1 MVPIVDV
8 FTSFAG
14 EAAEVLVGTCRFGL
28 RRGRIS
34 CSFAYSDAYLKRPDA
49 YAIDP
54 ALPLRSVFYH
64 CEGMPGA
71 MRDSSPD
78 RWGRHLIDRRA
89 IVEAQTAG
97 VTLRAIDEVD
107 YLLGVFDS
115 TRQGSLRYSVPDSDD
130 WLSASNEVP
139 PIIELKRLL
148 FASNEIARGN
158 ERNGQIK
165 ELLDA
170 GSGSLGGARPKASVV
185 DEGKLLLAKF
195 SHPGDEWDVIAW
207 EKTALDIAGGAGMAV
222 PSSKLVRIGSDSV
235 LLLERF
241 DRSGSLEKGERIP
254 YLSAMSLIGAYD
266 GEHCDYTTVADA
278 LSVWTSNPSC
288 ELAELFRRVVLS
300 VALHNTDDHLRN
312 LGLIHKKSGWVLAPV
327 FDVNIN
333 PVAARIRATSIFG
346 EAGKSEV
353 EGLDSF
359 GEICGL
365 SAEAKAQIVGETL
378 ASVRHWRAFAKR
390 NGCKD
395 FECDLMGRVIEER
408 CAALESRFAR

>member
-1 MVPIVDV
+1 M
-8 FTSFAG
+8 
-14 EAAEVLVGTCRFGL
+14 
-28 RRGRIS
+28 
-34 CSFAYSDAYLKRPDA
+34 
-49 YAIDP
+49 
-54 ALPLRSVFYH
+54 
-64 CEGMPGA
+64 
-71 MRDSSPD
+71 
-78 RWGRHLIDRRA
+78 
-89 IVEAQTAG
+89 
-97 VTLRAIDEVD
+97 
-107 YLLGVFDS
+107 
-115 TRQGSLRYSVPDSDD
+115 
-130 WLSASNEVP
+130 
-139 PIIELKRLL
+139 
-148 FASNEIARGN
+148 
-158 ERNGQIK
+158 
-165 ELLDA
+165 
-170 GSGSLGGARPKASVV
+170 
-185 DEGKLLLAKF
+185 
-195 SHPGDEWDVIAW
+195 IAW

-312 LGLIHKKSGWVLAPV
+312 LGLIRKKSGWVLAPV

>member
-1 MVPIVDV
+1 MVPAVDV
-8 FTSFAG
+8 FTKLPG

-34 CSFAYSDAYLKRPDA
+34 CSFAYSDAYLEKKA

-54 ALPLRSVFYH
+54 ALPLRSAFYH

-89 IVEAQTAG
+89 IAEAQATGAA
-97 VTLRAIDEVD
+97 LRTTDEID

-115 TRQGSLRYSVPDSDD
+115 TRQGALRYSIPGSDER
-130 WLSASNEVP
+130 LSVNNEVP

-158 ERNGQIK
+158 EGNAQVK

-170 GSGSLGGARPKASVV
+170 GSGSLGGARPKASVI

-195 SHPGDEWDVIAW
+195 SHPGDEWDVMAW
-207 EKTALDIAGGAGMAV
+207 EKTALDIAGAAGMAV
-222 PSSKLVRIGSDSV
+222 PSSKLVRIGNDSV

-241 DRSGSLEKGERIP
+241 DRIGSLEKGDRIP
-254 YLSAMSLIGAYD
+254 YLSAMSLVGAHD
-266 GEHCDYTTVADA
+266 GEHCDYATVADA
-278 LSVWTSNPSC
+278 LTVWTSNPNR

-312 LGLIHKKSGWVLAPV
+312 LGLIRKEGGWVLAPV

-333 PVAARIRATSIFG
+333 PAAARVRATSIFG
-346 EAGKSEV
+346 EAGKNEV

-395 FECDLMGRVIEER
+395 SECELMGRVIEER

>member
-8 FTSFAG
+8 FTSLAG
-14 EAAEVLVGTCRFGL
+14 ESAEVHVGTCRFSL

-34 CSFAYSDAYLKRPDA
+34 CSFAYSDAYLKRADA

-54 ALPLRSVFYH
+54 ALPLRSTFYH

-89 IVEAQTAG
+89 IAEAQAAG
-97 VTLRAIDEVD
+97 ATLRAIDEVD

-115 TRQGSLRYSVPDSDD
+115 TRQGSLRYSVSDSDD
-130 WLSASNEVP
+130 RLSESNEVP

-158 ERNGQIK
+158 ERSGQIK

-195 SHPGDEWDVIAW
+195 SHPGDEWDVMAW
-207 EKTALDIAGGAGMAV
+207 EKTALDIAGDAGMAV

-254 YLSAMSLIGAYD
+254 YLSAMSLIGAHD
-266 GEHCDYTTVADA
+266 GEHCDYATVADA
-278 LSVWTSNPSC
+278 LTVWTSNPNR

-312 LGLIHKKSGWVLAPV
+312 LGLIRKEGGWVLAPV

-333 PVAARIRATSIFG
+333 PAAARVRATSIFG
-346 EAGKSEV
+346 EVGKNEV

-390 NGCKD
+390 NRCKD
-395 FECDLMGRVIEER
+395 SECELMGRVIEER

>member
-8 FTSFAG
+8 FTSLAG
-14 EAAEVLVGTCRFGL
+14 ESAEVHVGTCRFSL

-34 CSFAYSDAYLKRPDA
+34 CSFAYSDAYLKRADA

-54 ALPLRSVFYH
+54 ALPLRSTFYH

-78 RWGRHLIDRRA
+78 RWGRHLIGRRA
-89 IVEAQTAG
+89 IAEAQAAG
-97 VTLRAIDEVD
+97 ATLRAIDEVD
-107 YLLGVFDS
+107 YLLGVLDS

-130 WLSASNEVP
+130 RLSESNEVP

-158 ERNGQIK
+158 ERSGQIK

-170 GSGSLGGARPKASVV
+170 GSGSLGGARPKAPVV

-195 SHPGDEWDVIAW
+195 SHPGDEWDVMAW
-207 EKTALDIAGGAGMAV
+207 EKTVLDIAGDAGMAV

-241 DRSGSLEKGERIP
+241 DRSGSLKKGERIP
-254 YLSAMSLIGAYD
+254 YLSAMTLIGAHD
-266 GEHCDYTTVADA
+266 GEHCDYATVADA
-278 LSVWTSNPSC
+278 LSVWTSNPNR

-312 LGLIHKKSGWVLAPV
+312 LGLIRKEGGWVLAPV

-333 PVAARIRATSIFG
+333 PAAARVRATSIFG
-346 EAGKSEV
+346 EAGKNEV

-378 ASVRHWRAFAKR
+378 ASVRHWRVFAKR
-390 NGCKD
+390 NRCKD
-395 FECDLMGRVIEER
+395 SECELMGRVIEER
-408 CAALESRFAR
+408 CAALESCFSR

>member
-8 FTSFAG
+8 FTSLAG
-14 EAAEVLVGTCRFGL
+14 ESAEVHVGTCRFSL

-34 CSFAYSDAYLKRPDA
+34 CSFAYSDAYLKRADA

-54 ALPLRSVFYH
+54 ALPLRSTFYH

-89 IVEAQTAG
+89 IAEAQAAG

-115 TRQGSLRYSVPDSDD
+115 TRQGSLRYSVSDSDD
-130 WLSASNEVP
+130 RLSESNEVP

-158 ERNGQIK
+158 ERSGQIK

-195 SHPGDEWDVIAW
+195 SHPGDEWDVMAW
-207 EKTALDIAGGAGMAV
+207 EKTVLDIAGDAGMAV

-241 DRSGSLEKGERIP
+241 DRIGSLEAGERIP
-254 YLSAMSLIGAYD
+254 YLSAMSLVGAHD
-266 GEHCDYTTVADA
+266 GDSCDYANVADA
-278 LSVWTSNPSC
+278 LSVWVADPC
-288 ELAELFRRVVLS
+288 RELAELFRRVVLS

-312 LGLIHKKSGWVLAPV
+312 LGL
-327 FDVNIN
+327 
-333 PVAARIRATSIFG
+333 
-346 EAGKSEV
+346 
-353 EGLDSF
+353 
-359 GEICGL
+359 
-365 SAEAKAQIVGETL
+365 
-378 ASVRHWRAFAKR
+378 VRKGGGMDISPRF
-390 NGCKD
+390 
-395 FECDLMGRVIEER
+395 R
-408 CAALESRFAR
+408 CQHQSRCFV

>member
-8 FTSFAG
+8 FTSLAG
-14 EAAEVLVGTCRFGL
+14 ESAEVHVGTCRFSL

-34 CSFAYSDAYLKRPDA
+34 CSFAYSDAYLKRADA

-54 ALPLRSVFYH
+54 ALPLRSTFYH

-78 RWGRHLIDRRA
+78 RWGRHLIGRRA
-89 IVEAQTAG
+89 IAEAQAAG
-97 VTLRAIDEVD
+97 ATLRAIDEVD
-107 YLLGVFDS
+107 YLLGVLDS

-130 WLSASNEVP
+130 RLSESNEVP

-158 ERNGQIK
+158 ERSGQIK

-170 GSGSLGGARPKASVV
+170 GSGSLGGARPKAPVV

-195 SHPGDEWDVIAW
+195 SHPGDEWDVMAW
-207 EKTALDIAGGAGMAV
+207 EKTALDIAGDAGMAV

-254 YLSAMSLIGAYD
+254 YLSAMSLIGAHD
-266 GEHCDYTTVADA
+266 GEHCDYATVADA
-278 LSVWTSNPSC
+278 LTVWTSNPSW

-312 LGLIHKKSGWVLAPV
+312 LGLIRKEGGWVLAPV

-333 PVAARIRATSIFG
+333 PAAARVRATSIFG
-346 EAGKSEV
+346 EAGKNEV

-378 ASVRHWRAFAKR
+378 ASVRHWRVFAKR
-390 NGCKD
+390 NRCKD
-395 FECDLMGRVIEER
+395 SECELMGRVIEER
-408 CAALESRFAR
+408 CAALESCFSR

>member
-8 FTSFAG
+8 FTSLAG
-14 EAAEVLVGTCRFGL
+14 ESAEVHVGTCRFSL

-34 CSFAYSDAYLKRPDA
+34 CSFAYSDAYLKRADA

-54 ALPLRSVFYH
+54 ALPLRSTFYH

-89 IVEAQTAG
+89 IAEAQAAG
-97 VTLRAIDEVD
+97 ATLRAIDEVD

-115 TRQGSLRYSVPDSDD
+115 TRQGSLRYSVPDSGDR
-130 WLSASNEVP
+130 LSESNEVP

-158 ERNGQIK
+158 ERSGQIK

-195 SHPGDEWDVIAW
+195 SHPGDEWDVMAW
-207 EKTALDIAGGAGMAV
+207 EKTALDIAGDAGMAV

-254 YLSAMSLIGAYD
+254 YLSAMTLIGAHD
-266 GEHCDYTTVADA
+266 GEHCDYATVADA
-278 LSVWTSNPSC
+278 LTVWTSNPNR

-312 LGLIHKKSGWVLAPV
+312 LGLIRKGGWVLAPV

-333 PVAARIRATSIFG
+333 PAAARVRATSIFG
-346 EAGKSEV
+346 EAGKNEV

-395 FECDLMGRVIEER
+395 SECELMGRVIEER

>member
-1 MVPIVDV
+1 MVPAVDV
-8 FTSFAG
+8 FTKLPG

-34 CSFAYSDAYLKRPDA
+34 CSFAYSDAYLEKKA

-54 ALPLRSVFYH
+54 ALPLRSAFYH

-89 IVEAQTAG
+89 IAEAQATGAA
-97 VTLRAIDEVD
+97 LRTTDEID

-115 TRQGSLRYSVPDSDD
+115 TRQGALRYSILGSDER
-130 WLSASNEVP
+130 LSVNNEVP

-158 ERNGQIK
+158 EGNVQVK

-170 GSGSLGGARPKASVV
+170 GSGSLGGARPKASVI

-195 SHPGDEWDVIAW
+195 SHPGDEWDVMAW
-207 EKTALDIAGGAGMAV
+207 EKTALDIAGAAGMAV

-254 YLSAMSLIGAYD
+254 YLSAMSLIGAHD
-266 GEHCDYTTVADA
+266 GEHCDYATVADA
-278 LSVWTSNPSC
+278 LTVWTSNPNR

-312 LGLIHKKSGWVLAPV
+312 LGLIRKEGGWVLAPV

-333 PVAARIRATSIFG
+333 PAAARVRATSIFG
-346 EAGKSEV
+346 EVGKNEV

-359 GEICGL
+359 GEICGI
-365 SAEAKAQIVGETL
+365 SAEAKAQIVGEMI
-378 ASVRHWRAFAKR
+378 ASVRHWRVFAKR

-395 FECDLMGRVIEER
+395 SECELMGRVIEER

>member
-8 FTSFAG
+8 FTSLAG
-14 EAAEVLVGTCRFGL
+14 EAVEVHVGTCRFSL

-34 CSFAYSDAYLKRPDA
+34 CSFAYSDAYLKRADA

-54 ALPLRSVFYH
+54 ALPLRSTFYH

-78 RWGRHLIDRRA
+78 RWGRHLIGRRA
-89 IVEAQTAG
+89 IAEAQAAG
-97 VTLRAIDEVD
+97 ATLRAIDEVD

-130 WLSASNEVP
+130 RLSESNEVP

-158 ERNGQIK
+158 ERSRQIK

-195 SHPGDEWDVIAW
+195 SHPGDERDVMAW
-207 EKTALDIAGGAGMAV
+207 EKTALDIAGDAGMAV
-222 PSSKLVRIGSDSV
+222 PSSKLVEIGSDSV

-241 DRSGSLEKGERIP
+241 DRSGSLKKGERIP
-254 YLSAMSLIGAYD
+254 YLSAMTLIGAHD
-266 GEHCDYTTVADA
+266 GEHCDYATVADA
-278 LSVWTSNPSC
+278 LSVWTSNPNR

-312 LGLIHKKSGWVLAPV
+312 LGLIRK
-327 FDVNIN
+327 
-333 PVAARIRATSIFG
+333 
-346 EAGKSEV
+346 
-353 EGLDSF
+353 EG
-359 GEICGL
+359 G
-365 SAEAKAQIVGETL
+365 
-378 ASVRHWRAFAKR
+378 
-390 NGCKD
+390 
-395 FECDLMGRVIEER
+395 
-408 CAALESRFAR
+408 

>member
-8 FTSFAG
+8 FTSLAG
-14 EAAEVLVGTCRFGL
+14 EAAEVHVGTCRFSL

-34 CSFAYSDAYLKRPDA
+34 CSFAYSDAYLKRADA

-54 ALPLRSVFYH
+54 ALPLRSTFYH

-78 RWGRHLIDRRA
+78 RWGRHLIGRRA
-89 IVEAQTAG
+89 IAEAQAAG
-97 VTLRAIDEVD
+97 ATLRAIDEVD

-130 WLSASNEVP
+130 RLSESNEVP

-158 ERNGQIK
+158 ERSRQIK

-195 SHPGDEWDVIAW
+195 SHPGDEWDVMAW
-207 EKTALDIAGGAGMAV
+207 EKTALDIAGDAGMAV

-241 DRSGSLEKGERIP
+241 DRSGSLKKGERIP
-254 YLSAMSLIGAYD
+254 YLSAMTLIGAHD
-266 GEHCDYTTVADA
+266 GEHCDYATVADA
-278 LSVWTSNPSC
+278 LSVWASNPNR
-288 ELAELFRRVVLS
+288 ELAELFRR
-300 VALHNTDDHLRN
+300 
-312 LGLIHKKSGWVLAPV
+312 VLAPV

-333 PVAARIRATSIFG
+333 PAAARVRATSIFG
-346 EAGKSEV
+346 EAGKNEV

-378 ASVRHWRAFAKR
+378 ASVRHWRVFAKR

-395 FECDLMGRVIEER
+395 SECDLMGRVIEER
-408 CAALESRFAR
+408 CAALESRFSR

>member
-8 FTSFAG
+8 FTSLAG
-14 EAAEVLVGTCRFGL
+14 ETAEVHVGTCRFSL

-34 CSFAYSDAYLKRPDA
+34 CSFAYSDAYLKRADA

-54 ALPLRSVFYH
+54 ALPLRSTFYH

-89 IVEAQTAG
+89 IAEAQAAG
-97 VTLRAIDEVD
+97 ATLRAIDEVD

-130 WLSASNEVP
+130 RLSESNEVP

-158 ERNGQIK
+158 ERSGQIK

-195 SHPGDEWDVIAW
+195 SHPGDEWDVMAW
-207 EKTALDIAGGAGMAV
+207 EKTALGIAGDAGMAV
-222 PSSKLVRIGSDSV
+222 PSSKLVGIGSDSV

-254 YLSAMSLIGAYD
+254 YLSAMTLIGAHD
-266 GEHCDYTTVADA
+266 GEHCDYATVADA
-278 LSVWTSNPSC
+278 LSVWTSNPNR

-300 VALHNTDDHLRN
+300 VALHNTDDHLRTWASFARRADGYWLLFSTSTSTLLPRGFVPLPS
-312 LGLIHKKSGWVLAPV
+312 LGKREKTRSRAWIRLAKSADYRLRQRRRSWGKRLHRFVIGACSPSET
-327 FDVNIN
+327 D
-333 PVAARIRATSIFG
+333 ARILNAI
-346 EAGKSEV
+346 
-353 EGLDSF
+353 
-359 GEICGL
+359 
-365 SAEAKAQIVGETL
+365 
-378 ASVRHWRAFAKR
+378 
-390 NGCKD
+390 
-395 FECDLMGRVIEER
+395 
-408 CAALESRFAR
+408 

>member
-8 FTSFAG
+8 FTSLAG
-14 EAAEVLVGTCRFGL
+14 ESAEVHVGTCRFSL

-34 CSFAYSDAYLKRPDA
+34 CSFAYSDAYLKRADA

-54 ALPLRSVFYH
+54 ALPLRSTFYH

-89 IVEAQTAG
+89 IAEAQAAG
-97 VTLRAIDEVD
+97 ATLRAIDEVD

-115 TRQGSLRYSVPDSDD
+115 TRQGSLRYSIPDSDD
-130 WLSASNEVP
+130 RLSESNEVP

-158 ERNGQIK
+158 ERSGQIK

-195 SHPGDEWDVIAW
+195 SHPGDEWDVMAW
-207 EKTALDIAGGAGMAV
+207 EKTALDIAGDAGMAV

-254 YLSAMSLIGAYD
+254 YLSAMSLIGAHD
-266 GEHCDYTTVADA
+266 GEHCDYATVADA
-278 LSVWTSNPSC
+278 LTVWTSNPNR

-312 LGLIHKKSGWVLAPV
+312 LGLIRKGAGWTLAPV

-333 PVAARIRATSIFG
+333 PAASRDRVTAIFG
-346 EAGKSEV
+346 EVGKGEV
-353 EGLDSF
+353 EGLDSL

-365 SAEAKAQIVGETL
+365 KAEERANIVRQIL
-378 ASVRHWRAFAKR
+378 AAVCQWRAFAKR
-390 NGCKD
+390 NKCKD
-395 FECDLMGRVIEER
+395 SECDLMGCVIEER

>member
-1 MVPIVDV
+1 MKLTI
-8 FTSFAG
+8 
-14 EAAEVLVGTCRFGL
+14 C
-28 RRGRIS
+28 
-34 CSFAYSDAYLKRPDA
+34 
-49 YAIDP
+49 
-54 ALPLRSVFYH
+54 SVF
-64 CEGMPGA
+64 
-71 MRDSSPD
+71 
-78 RWGRHLIDRRA
+78 LIPL
-89 IVEAQTAG
+89 VK
-97 VTLRAIDEVD
+97 
-107 YLLGVFDS
+107 
-115 TRQGSLRYSVPDSDD
+115 GSLRYSVPDSDD

-207 EKTALDIAGGAGMAV
+207 EKTALDIAGAAGMAV
-222 PSSKLVRIGSDSV
+222 PSSKLVRIGGDSA

-278 LSVWTSNPSC
+278 LSVWTSSPSC
-288 ELAELFRRVVLS
+288 ELTELFRRVVFS

-312 LGLIHKKSGWVLAPV
+312 LGLIRKKSGMGVGSC
-327 FDVNIN
+327 F
-333 PVAARIRATSIFG
+333 RCQHQSRCRAGPCHFHLWGS
-346 EAGKSEV
+346 GKKRGR
-353 EGLDSF
+353 GLGF
-359 GEICGL
+359 
-365 SAEAKAQIVGETL
+365 V
-378 ASVRHWRAFAKR
+378 WRNLR
-390 NGCKD
+390 T
-395 FECDLMGRVIEER
+395 V
-408 CAALESRFAR
+408 S

>member
-8 FTSFAG
+8 FTSLAG
-14 EAAEVLVGTCRFGL
+14 EADEVLVGTCRFGL
-28 RRGRIS
+28 RRGKIS
-34 CSFAYSDAYLKRPDA
+34 CSFAYSDAYLEKKA

-54 ALPLRSVFYH
+54 ALPLRSAFYH

-89 IVEAQTAG
+89 IAEAQATGAA
-97 VTLRAIDEVD
+97 LRTTDEID

-115 TRQGSLRYSVPDSDD
+115 TSQGALRYSIPGSDERF
-130 WLSASNEVP
+130 SVNNEVP
-139 PIIELKRLL
+139 PVIELKRLL

-158 ERNGQIK
+158 EGNAQVK

-195 SHPGDEWDVIAW
+195 SHPGDEWDVMAW
-207 EKTALDIAGGAGMAV
+207 EKTALDIAGDAGMAV

-254 YLSAMSLIGAYD
+254 YLSAMTLIGAHD
-266 GEHCDYTTVADA
+266 GEHCDYATVADA
-278 LSVWTSNPSC
+278 LTVWASNPNR

-312 LGLIHKKSGWVLAPV
+312 LGLIRKEGGWVLAPV

-333 PVAARIRATSIFG
+333 PAAARVRATSIFG
-346 EAGKSEV
+346 EAGKNEV

-395 FECDLMGRVIEER
+395 SECELMGRVIEER

>member
-8 FTSFAG
+8 FTSLAG
-14 EAAEVLVGTCRFGL
+14 EAAEVHVGTCRFSL

-34 CSFAYSDAYLKRPDA
+34 CSFAYSDAYLKRADA

-54 ALPLRSVFYH
+54 ALPLRSTFYH

-89 IVEAQTAG
+89 IAEAQAAG
-97 VTLRAIDEVD
+97 ATLRAIDEVD

-115 TRQGSLRYSVPDSDD
+115 TRQGSLRYSV
-130 WLSASNEVP
+130 
-139 PIIELKRLL
+139 
-148 FASNEIARGN
+148 
-158 ERNGQIK
+158 
-165 ELLDA
+165 LDA

-195 SHPGDEWDVIAW
+195 SHPGDEWDVMAW
-207 EKTALDIAGGAGMAV
+207 EKTALDIAGDAGMAV

-254 YLSAMSLIGAYD
+254 YLSAMTLIGAHD
-266 GEHCDYTTVADA
+266 GEHCDYATVADA
-278 LSVWTSNPSC
+278 LTVWTSSPSC

-312 LGLIHKKSGWVLAPV
+312 LGLIRKEGGWVLAPV

-333 PVAARIRATSIFG
+333 PAAARVRATSIFG
-346 EAGKSEV
+346 EAGKNEV
-353 EGLDSF
+353 EGLDSL

-395 FECDLMGRVIEER
+395 SECELMGRVIEER

>member
-8 FTSFAG
+8 FTSLAG
-14 EAAEVLVGTCRFGL
+14 EAAEVHVGTCRFSL
-28 RRGRIS
+28 CRGRIS
-34 CSFAYSDAYLKRPDA
+34 CSFAYSDAYLKRADA

-54 ALPLRSVFYH
+54 ALPLRSTFYH

-89 IVEAQTAG
+89 IAEAQAAG
-97 VTLRAIDEVD
+97 AMLRAIDEVD

-130 WLSASNEVP
+130 RLSESNEVP

-158 ERNGQIK
+158 EGNAQVK

-170 GSGSLGGARPKASVV
+170 GSGSLGGARPKASVI

-195 SHPGDEWDVIAW
+195 SHPGDEWDVMAW
-207 EKTALDIAGGAGMAV
+207 EKTALDIAGAAGMAV
-222 PSSKLVRIGSDSV
+222 PSSKLVRIGNDSV

-241 DRSGSLEKGERIP
+241 DRIGSLEKGDRIP
-254 YLSAMSLIGAYD
+254 YLSAMSLVGAHD
-266 GEHCDYTTVADA
+266 GDSCDYANVADA
-278 LSVWTSNPSC
+278 LTVWTSNPNR

-312 LGLIHKKSGWVLAPV
+312 LGLIRKEGGWVLAPV

-333 PVAARIRATSIFG
+333 PAAARVRATSIFG
-346 EAGKSEV
+346 EVGKNEV
-353 EGLDSF
+353 EGLGSF
-359 GEICGL
+359 GEICGI
-365 SAEAKAQIVGETL
+365 SAEAKAQIVGEMI
-378 ASVRHWRAFAKR
+378 ASVCQWRAFAKR

-395 FECDLMGRVIEER
+395 SECELMGRVMEER

>member
-8 FTSFAG
+8 FTSLAG
-14 EAAEVLVGTCRFGL
+14 EAAEVHVGTCRFSL

-34 CSFAYSDAYLKRPDA
+34 CSFAYSDAYLKRADA

-54 ALPLRSVFYH
+54 ALPLRSTFYH

-89 IVEAQTAG
+89 IAEAQAAG
-97 VTLRAIDEVD
+97 ATLRAIDEVD

-130 WLSASNEVP
+130 RLSESNEVP
-139 PIIELKRLL
+139 LIIELKRLL

-158 ERNGQIK
+158 ERSGQIK

-195 SHPGDEWDVIAW
+195 SHPGDEWDVMAW
-207 EKTALDIAGGAGMAV
+207 EKTVLDIAGDAGMAV

-241 DRSGSLEKGERIP
+241 DRIGSLEAGERIP
-254 YLSAMSLIGAYD
+254 YLSAMSLVGAHD
-266 GEHCDYTTVADA
+266 GDSCDYANVADA
-278 LSVWTSNPSC
+278 LSVWVADPC
-288 ELAELFRRVVLS
+288 RELAELFRRVVLS

-312 LGLIHKKSGWVLAPV
+312 LGL
-327 FDVNIN
+327 
-333 PVAARIRATSIFG
+333 
-346 EAGKSEV
+346 
-353 EGLDSF
+353 
-359 GEICGL
+359 
-365 SAEAKAQIVGETL
+365 
-378 ASVRHWRAFAKR
+378 VRKGGGMDISPRF
-390 NGCKD
+390 
-395 FECDLMGRVIEER
+395 R
-408 CAALESRFAR
+408 CQHQSRCFV

>member
-1 MVPIVDV
+1 
-8 FTSFAG
+8 
-14 EAAEVLVGTCRFGL
+14 
-28 RRGRIS
+28 
-34 CSFAYSDAYLKRPDA
+34 
-49 YAIDP
+49 
-54 ALPLRSVFYH
+54 
-64 CEGMPGA
+64 

-207 EKTALDIAGGAGMAV
+207 EKTALDIAGAAGMAV
-222 PSSKLVRIGSDSV
+222 PSSKLVRIGGDSA

-278 LSVWTSNPSC
+278 LSVWTSSPSC
-288 ELAELFRRVVLS
+288 ELTELFRRVVLS
-300 VALHNTDDHLRN
+300 WRCITPMTIFETWASFARRADGCWLLFSMSTSILLPRGFVPLPSLGKREKARSRAWIRLAKSADCQLRQRHRLWGKRLRRFAIGARLPSETD
-312 LGLIHKKSGWVLAPV
+312 
-327 FDVNIN
+327 
-333 PVAARIRATSIFG
+333 ARIPNAI
-346 EAGKSEV
+346 
-353 EGLDSF
+353 
-359 GEICGL
+359 
-365 SAEAKAQIVGETL
+365 
-378 ASVRHWRAFAKR
+378 
-390 NGCKD
+390 
-395 FECDLMGRVIEER
+395 
-408 CAALESRFAR
+408 

>member
-54 ALPLRSVFYH
+54 ALPLRTAFYH

-207 EKTALDIAGGAGMAV
+207 EKTALDIAGAAGMAV
-222 PSSKLVRIGSDSV
+222 PSSKLVRIGGDSA

-266 GEHCDYTTVADA
+266 GEHCDYATVADA
-278 LSVWTSNPSC
+278 LSVWASSPSC
-288 ELAELFRRVVLS
+288 ELTELFRRVVFS

-312 LGLIHKKSGWVLAPV
+312 LGLIRKKSGWVLAPV

-333 PVAARIRATSIFG
+333 PVAARLP
-346 EAGKSEV
+346 SET
-353 EGLDSF
+353 D
-359 GEICGL
+359 
-365 SAEAKAQIVGETL
+365 
-378 ASVRHWRAFAKR
+378 
-390 NGCKD
+390 
-395 FECDLMGRVIEER
+395 
-408 CAALESRFAR
+408 ARIPNAI